1 MAGGQHLI
9 QGYPGY
15 ALMLIPTVVEG
26 CSTVVEGRGLY
37 IDTLWKDLQM
47 TD

>member
-9 QGYPGY
+9 QGYTGY

-26 CSTVVEGRGLY
+26 RGLY
-37 IDTLWKDLQM
+37 IDTRSGKICK
-47 TD
+47 